1 MALTIVEAAKLNPG
15 DVIRTAIVEM
25 YARNSD
31 ILRALPF
38 DNIAGNALKYNRE
51 DILPGVGFRGVN
63 EGFVES
69 VGVLN
74 PITESLVIAGG
85 DLDVDRFIT
94 QTMGANQRSVQEG
107 LKVKALAHAWTRT
120 FIKGDSSAD
129 PREFDGLQRRIPP
142 GSSQLLDAGATSG
155 GDALS
160 LFKLDTLISKVDDP
174 NFLIMN
180 NAMALRL
187 AQAAR
192 NTAVGGFITWEQNEF
207 GQRVTAYNGIP
218 ILIARD
224 DNIGNDILP
233 FNEANPGGGAAA
245 STSIYAVSF
254 GDGGVVGIQNGPL
267 DVRDLGE
274 LEAKPVFRTRVEWFA
289 SIAVLHGRSVARMRG
304 IKDAAIV
311 V

>member
-15 DVIRTAIVEM
+15 DVVRGTIVEM

-31 ILRALPF
+31 ILRVLPF

-63 EGFVES
+63 EGFTES

-107 LKVKALAHAWTRT
+107 LKVKALAHRWTLA

-142 GSSQLLDAGATSG
+142 GSSQLIDAGATSG

-174 NFLIMN
+174 NYLVMN

-192 NTAVGGFITWEQNEF
+192 NTSVGGFVSWSPDEF
-207 GQRVTAYNGIP
+207 GRRILSYNGIP
-218 ILIARD
+218 ILIARE
-224 DNIGNDILP
+224 DNVGNDILP
-233 FNEANPGGGAAA
+233 FTEPNPGGGAAA
-245 STSIYAVSF
+245 STSIYAVSM
-254 GDGGVVGIQNGPL
+254 GDGGLVGIQSGSL
-267 DVRDLGE
+267 DTRDLGE
-274 LEAKPVFRTRVEWFA
+274 LEAKPVFRTRIEWYA
-289 SIAVLHGRSVARMRG
+289 SIAIFNGRSVARLRG

>member
-1 MALTIVEAAKLNPG
+1 M
-15 DVIRTAIVEM
+15 
-25 YARNSD
+25 
-31 ILRALPF
+31 LPF

-63 EGFVES
+63 EGFTER

-107 LKVKALAHAWTRT
+107 LKVKALAHRWTLA

-160 LFKLDTLISKVDDP
+160 LFKLDTLISKVDEP
-174 NFLIMN
+174 NYLIMN

-192 NTAVGGFITWEQNEF
+192 NTAVGGFITWSPNEF
-207 GQRVTAYNGIP
+207 GQRVLAYNGIP
-218 ILIARD
+218 ILMAKE

-233 FNEANPGGGAAA
+233 FTEANPGGGAAA
-245 STSIYAVSF
+245 STSIYAVSM
-254 GDGGVVGIQNGPL
+254 GDGGVVGIQKG
-267 DVRDLGE
+267 DLSSGIWGSWRPSLFFVPGWSGMHPCAIQWE
-274 LEAKPVFRTRVEWFA
+274 KRGATSGNKGL
-289 SIAVLHGRSVARMRG
+289 GNCRMRT
-304 IKDAAIV
+304 ITLHSLDEVRVDASGGV
-311 V
+311 